1 MNDKSL
7 QKQNEP
13 TDPLLEINS
22 NKDQGAYAH
31 LFYYLQLK
39 KSDADFYNKWI
50 YDNQK
55 KLILKKVLDNKP
67 NFISDIGCGDG
78 YWHSY
83 FIFNLL

>member
-7 QKQNEP
+7 RKQDEQ

-39 KSDADFYNKWI
+39 NLM
-50 YDNQK
+50 
-55 KLILKKVLDNKP
+55 LI
-67 NFISDIGCGDG
+67 FITNG
-78 YWHSY
+78 
-83 FIFNLL
+83 FT